1 MLSDL
6 ILAPG
11 ETATLRI
18 ANNAGGGRLY
28 LDNIAI
34 SGIVGSAPAGTV
46 DAGRII
52 GGGITA
58 AVLADGTSTST
69 ITVTLKD
76 SGGIPVASED
86 VTLSSSGP
94 ARRRSA
100 RPATQT
106 TNASGIATFTVSSGT
121 PGTEVFTATSSTDSI
136 VVTQTA
142 SVDFQSAVVDNANS
156 TVSASSTA
164 VLADDTETSTITVTV
179 RNAGGQLL
187 PGKLVSLAGDGENDV
202 APAGAG
208 TDTTDASGVATFTV
222 KSGAVGLE
230 TFTATSES
238 VTITQTAGV
247 QFQDVGATSILLA
260 GFDGH
265 NTYEIPDGIGG
276 LQSRWH
282 LPSRR

>member
-34 SGIVGSAPAGTV
+34 SGIVGSAPGGTV
-46 DAGRII
+46 DADQSSVVASP
-52 GGGITA
+52 A

-100 RPATQT
+100 RPARRPPMPA
-106 TNASGIATFTVSSGT
+106 ASRPSRSVPAPPEPRCS
-121 PGTEVFTATSSTDSI
+121 PPLPRPTAC

-142 SVDFQSAVVDNANS
+142 SVDFQSAVVDDTNS
-156 TVSASSTA
+156 TVSASPTA

-208 TDTTDASGVATFTV
+208 TDTTNASGVATFTV
-222 KSGAVGLE
+222 KSGTIGLE

-238 VTITQTAGV
+238 VTIAQTAGV
-247 QFQDVGATSILLA
+247 QFQDVG
-260 GFDGH
+260 H
-265 NTYEIPDGIGG
+265 NEHSP
-276 LQSRWH
+276 
-282 LPSRR
+282 RRIRRT